1 MKIDHIGIAVESIE
15 KVSQFYKEINLEI
28 CHTEE
33 VKDQQVKA
41 AMIEIGESR
50 IELLESLSPEG
61 PIGKFITKKGPG
73 IHHIAIE
80 VEKLEQKL
88 KELAEKGYSLID
100 KNPRIGA
107 GGNKI
112 AFIHPKSSGGILI
125 ELCERCK

>member
-15 KVSQFYKEINLEI
+15 KVSKFYKDINLEI

-41 AMIEIGESR
+41 AMIAIGESR

-61 PIGKFITKKGPG
+61 PIGKFIAKKGPS
-73 IHHIAIE
+73 IHHIALQ
-80 VEKLEQKL
+80 VENLEEKL
-88 KELAEKGYSLID
+88 KELEEKGYALID
-100 KNPRIGA
+100 KTPRFGA

-112 AFIHPKSSGGILI
+112 AFVHPKSSGGVLI
-125 ELCERCK
+125 ELCEEHK